1 MNRFIIALL
10 FLLALLSVV
19 IYIIGRDAMFSTNTL
34 LIANA
39 VMAGLTFLS
48 YYISAKAATS
58 DNNGKFVRG
67 VMGGTF
73 LKFFLVLIIGTLYLV
88 INKGAIKVPNI
99 IAMMGIY
106 VFYTVIE
113 TAFLSKAARSV

>member
-1 MNRFIIALL
+1 MNRFIIALV

-19 IYIIGRDAMFSTNTL
+19 IYFIGQDTMFTTNTL
-34 LIANA
+34 LVANA
-39 VMAGLTFLS
+39 VMALLTFIS
-48 YYISAKAATS
+48 YYISARAATS

-73 LKFFLVLIIGTLYLV
+73 LKFFLVLIIGTIYLLL
-88 INKGAIKVPNI
+88 NKGNIKIPNI

-106 VFYTVIE
+106 IFYTVIE
-113 TAFLSKAARSV
+113 TAFLSKAARAV